1 MQWLV
6 TGASGKLGGYLLREL
21 QGRGADVVAWSGSRT
36 GESFGVLLR
45 PVDLGDAD
53 RVAEAFRSAAP
64 DVVVHAGAMAL
75 VSDCF
80 RAPERADRVNRRA
93 TEVLAELA
101 GGRRARLVFLS
112 TDLVFDGKHAP
123 YGEESPAVPL
133 SVYGRTKLAAEETAL
148 RAGHAALRVSL
159 LFGPSLN
166 GAPSFF
172 DDQVAALRERRP
184 VRLFEDEWRTPLS
197 LQTAARAVLSV
208 ARSDCTGLLHVGG
221 PERLSRLEMGRRLAA
236 ALTLDASVLVAA
248 RRDQVPAG
256 EPRPRDTSLDS
267 SRWRRL
273 FPREPWPNWDEALRE
288 LGLALS

>member
-1 MQWLV
+1 MRWLV

-21 QGRGADVVAWSGSRT
+21 RGQGIDVVAWSGSRT
-36 GESFGVLLR
+36 GALFGVPLR
-45 PVDLGDAD
+45 PVDLSATD

-64 DVVVHAGAMAL
+64 DVVVHAGALSL
-75 VSDCF
+75 VSDCY
-80 RAPERADRVNRRA
+80 REPERADRVNRRA

-101 GGRRARLVFLS
+101 GRQRARLVFVS
-112 TDLVFDGKHAP
+112 TDLVFDGDQAP
-123 YGEESPAVPL
+123 YREESRAAPL
-133 SVYGRTKLAAEETAL
+133 SVYGRTKLAAEGAAL
-148 RAGHAALRVSL
+148 RAGHTALRLSL

-197 LQTAARAVLSV
+197 LRTAARAVLSV
-208 ARSDCTGLLHVGG
+208 ARSDFTGLLHVGG

-236 ALTLDASVLVAA
+236 ALGLDASVLMAA
-248 RRDQVPAG
+248 RRHQVPSG
-256 EPRPRDTSLDS
+256 EPRPRDTSLDC

-273 FPREPWPNWDEALRE
+273 FRGELWPEWDEALRE